1 MQQPSHPLFN
11 FQNYEHRSRWT
22 LLGLPL
28 LHVRFGRDEKGRT
41 APAKAWIAVGQNAYG
56 IIFAAGAIAIA
67 PVAIGALSIGF
78 LAWGGF
84 GIGLLAFGG
93 MSVGFGACGGG
104 AIGYVAY
111 GGAAI
116 GWLGAAGGAAVAH
129 FFAQGGGALAEHAND
144 QAARDFM
151 RHNPFF
157 RPAEPFTYTMILL
170 SWLWAAIP
178 AYIIHRLK
186 RRRRSI
192 VCVDPVLPGP

>member
-1 MQQPSHPLFN
+1 MKQPSHPLFN
-11 FQNYEHRSRWT
+11 FQSLRAPEPPDSTGPAFASCSVRS
-22 LLGLPL
+22 GQK
-28 LHVRFGRDEKGRT
+28 DRT
-41 APAKAWIAVGQNAYG
+41 APAKGWIAVGQNAYG
-56 IIFAAGAIAIA
+56 IIFAVGAIAVA

-116 GWLGAAGGAAVAH
+116 GWLGAAGGAAMAH

-151 RHNPFF
+151 RHSTFF
-157 RPAEPFTYTMILL
+157 RHAESFTYTMILL
-170 SWLWAAIP
+170 SWLSMGVP
-178 AYIIHRLK
+178 AYFMRRFK
-186 RRRRSI
+186 RRRHSI
-192 VCVDPVLPGP
+192 ACVDSVVPGP